1 LALDFNGSRS
11 NKRAHVSI
19 LKISNLQMGFG
30 DCAAD
35 GDIAWILILLS
46 KREIPI
52 TAENGIQVK
61 EAIENSESMVVV
73 LLLLS

>member
-1 LALDFNGSRS
+1 
-11 NKRAHVSI
+11 
-19 LKISNLQMGFG
+19 MGFG

-35 GDIAWILILLS
+35 GDKAWILILLS

-52 TAENGIQVK
+52 TVENGIQVK
-61 EAIENSESMVVV
+61 EAIENSESMVVL